1 MALQDTLTDVIAK
14 TSEKIMAALRTNNG
28 LTIAELAR
36 SIGVTTRSIERNLQK
51 LQDKGRLRRVGSD
64 RGGRWEIVE

>member
-1 MALQDTLTDVIAK
+1 
-14 TSEKIMAALRTNNG
+14 MAALRTNNG